1 MGDRLATIDMDR
13 KVGGCCAHFCG
24 GTAAAHFSAYIGFGP
39 TLPALR
45 HGLMIDE
52 NQPVRVETNNFMRVV
67 RLCLI
72 PITGIRDSPSI
83 WLPITVLSL
92 QDLKI
97 LLSIFHLLE
106 PPEQLVPELSICTT
120 IIHDF
125 CIPFP
130 TLMNHYSQ
138 HFLPFSASS
147 SPSIPF
153 SSIRSSNGQW
163 GDLEWFTPHHVSACG
178 PWDLCLPTIP
188 QQTWAENLGW
198 LCPFSGEGELGPH
211 LTQRRLG
218 WGLPPYQVAPLFI
231 QQFGHNR
238 HGPKIGRG
246 SAPLLGRGCWVPI

>member
-1 MGDRLATIDMDR
+1 MIIYRTSAVAEMGDRLATIDMDR

-106 PPEQLVPELSICTT
+106 PHEQFVPELSICTT

-125 CIPFP
+125 CIPFS
-130 TLMNHYSQ
+130 T
-138 HFLPFSASS
+138 
-147 SPSIPF
+147 F
-153 SSIRSSNGQW
+153 SSI
-163 GDLEWFTPHHVSACG
+163 
-178 PWDLCLPTIP
+178 
-188 QQTWAENLGW
+188 
-198 LCPFSGEGELGPH
+198 FSFFFPLYPILIH
-211 LTQRRLG
+211 QILQRAVGRLG
-218 WGLPPYQVAPLFI
+218 MDHTTPRQCLWPV
-231 QQFGHNR
+231 
-238 HGPKIGRG
+238 G
-246 SAPLLGRGCWVPI
+246 SVF